1 MRTKNISIL
10 LFFLAVAVIA
20 ALGSS
25 PVWAQVDNCPTAC
38 TQEDQAAGKC
48 FTVDGYVVEIVP
60 DATTGAWPI
69 DNGDGT
75 ITFAYKGS
83 VCNTDACKSITW
95 NYVIQQLPTCGSLKV
110 DYLVSTVPTG
120 AKLFLPG
127 SYVSRA
133 ACPEVVA
140 PIGFNLLKLNPAL
153 NCQSGATVQFSI
165 TTYKTTSTNECIK
178 ADRTDMWI
186 ATKTGCL
193 HGAILGPTCGIP
205 TAETLE
211 YLNGYIQVTRNPCTG
226 EPTSVTMGGEAAD
239 QCYPW
244 ICFDSPVYSQVDQK
258 YSNCISLTDEA
269 IGTAATG
276 CVIRTEPYPIYGYGK
291 TYWCPQDTSP
301 MSLRERLIKF
311 RTR

>member
-10 LFFLAVAVIA
+10 LFLAVAVTA
-20 ALGSS
+20 AWGSS
-25 PVWAQVDNCPTAC
+25 PVWAQTDTCPTAC
-38 TQEDQAAGKC
+38 KPEDQAAGKC
-48 FTVDGYVVEIVP
+48 FTVDGYVVKIAPRNEE
-60 DATTGAWPI
+60 WPI
-69 DNGDGT
+69 DNGNGT
-75 ITFAYKGS
+75 ITFAYEAS
-83 VCNTDACKSITW
+83 VCYQDACKSLTW
-95 NYVIQQLPTCGSLKV
+95 NYIIQQLSTCGAIKV
-110 DYLVSTVPTG
+110 DYLVSSVPTG

-140 PIGFNLLKLNPAL
+140 PDGYNLLKLNPSL
-153 NCQSGATVQFSI
+153 NCQQSATVQFSI

-193 HGAILGPTCGIP
+193 HGTILGPTCGIP
-205 TAETLE
+205 TVGTLE
-211 YLNGYIQVTRNPCTG
+211 YLNGYVKVIRDPCTG
-226 EPTSVTMGGEAAD
+226 EPTTGGVTMGGEAAV
-239 QCYPW
+239 QCHPW
-244 ICFDSPVYSQVDQK
+244 ICFDSPVPPNYT
-258 YSNCISLTDEA
+258 NCISLTDEA

-276 CVIRTEPYPIYGYGK
+276 CVIRTEPYPIYGYGT

-301 MSLRERLIKF
+301 MSLRERLIRF